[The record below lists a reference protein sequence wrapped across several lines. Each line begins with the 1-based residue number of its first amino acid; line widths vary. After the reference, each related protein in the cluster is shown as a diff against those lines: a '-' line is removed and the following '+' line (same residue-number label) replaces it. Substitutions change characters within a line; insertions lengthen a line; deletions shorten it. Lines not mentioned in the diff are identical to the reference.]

1 VSELQKLFDR
11 IIPTSDDCSES
22 TVQYNS
28 FLMKYNNNNNTKK
41 KTASHRNLI
50 TTNLNDVVRFKF
62 HYIRT
67 KTEIKELSGSKR

>member
-1 VSELQKLFDR
+1 MSELQKLFDR

-28 FLMKYNNNNNTKK
+28 FLMKYNNNNKK

-50 TTNLNDVVRFKF
+50 TTNLNDMVRFKF

-67 KTEIKELSGSKR
+67 KTEIIELSGSKR